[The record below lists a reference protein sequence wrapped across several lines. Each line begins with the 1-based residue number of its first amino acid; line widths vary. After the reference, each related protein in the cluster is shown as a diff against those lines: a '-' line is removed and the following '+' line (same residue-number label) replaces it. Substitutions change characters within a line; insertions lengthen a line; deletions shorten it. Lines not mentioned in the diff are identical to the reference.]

1 FVGTYLGGGSSP
13 QVLEAIEGADLI
25 IDAGGVNFNE
35 INTAAYSSQLAPE
48 KLVTIA
54 VDHVRI
60 GNRIY
65 NPVRMGDVFEML
77 ARSVSKNFGYSARQR
92 PAPAKLGGKPSD
104 PITAAA
110 LYCRYR
116 DFFKPMDRIVLESG
130 SSSSGI
136 YPLPLPDGAETHS
149 SPL

>member
-1 FVGTYLGGGSSP
+1 M
-13 QVLEAIEGADLI
+13 
-25 IDAGGVNFNE
+25 DAGGVNFNE

-48 KLVTIA
+48 KLVTID

-60 GNRIY
+60 GDRIY

-77 ARSVSKNFGYSARQR
+77 AKSVRKNLGFSARQR
-92 PAPAKLGGKPSD
+92 QALAKPGGKPSD

-110 LYCRYR
+110 LYPRYR

-136 YPLPLPDGAETHS
+136 YPLLLPEDAQTQSAPLWGSIGWATGATLGIALADPS
-149 SPL
+149 R